1 MQAKRKT
8 KSQFE
13 KQREE
18 MERQLTEELFNIA
31 MGQDSTD
38 GAVAIKDR
46 LKAMEMLVEFKKGGE
61 KEITSA
67 QPVIIVDDITKE
79 GGRIGK
85 NGT

>member
-1 MQAKRKT
+1 MQGKRKT

-13 KQREE
+13 KKREE

-31 MGQDSTD
+31 MGRNSTD
-38 GAVAIKDR
+38 SAVAIKDR
-46 LKAMEMLVEFKKGGE
+46 LKAMEMLVELKKGGE

-67 QPVIIVDDITKE
+67 QPVITVDDVTKE

-85 NGT
+85 SGT